1 MGQKGRNLGFRR
13 QEKALSDEAPGC
25 ANKARVCA
33 LTAPADGSP
42 SGDSTGQHSPIHEDM
57 ESSLKKHTLPHI
69 APSHQAMLKLL
80 EIAKGWTYFFLKSKM
95 LIAQVWALLSHP
107 GNQTVSSRPRD
118 DRMRRHL
125 PVEFSCPGSPS
136 SRRRPTGRNQRAVT
150 LMREN
155 KALHRVTK
163 QVFPSQRHSCT
174 ARSCQTATRSLNT
187 PSWSLQVTAP
197 FGLTRDTEGGQEHL
211 SPVSKK
217 KVTTQQRGD
226 RALLLTTERN

>member
-1 MGQKGRNLGFRR
+1 MHRLFSFFNAGEGSSVSADARGLIQELGAGHRGGGLHRSTSGASAPALGVLLSSCPGHTGDRSSSRAACNPTWGRRRRNLGFRH
-13 QEKALSDEAPGC
+13 QEKALSDETPGC

-107 GNQTVSSRPRD
+107 GNQTYPPVHGTTECAGTRLWNFHVQVP
-118 DRMRRHL
+118 HL
-125 PVEFSCPGSPS
+125 PGADPRAGTKEPSP
-136 SRRRPTGRNQRAVT
+136 
-150 LMREN
+150 
-155 KALHRVTK
+155 
-163 QVFPSQRHSCT
+163 
-174 ARSCQTATRSLNT
+174 
-187 PSWSLQVTAP
+187 
-197 FGLTRDTEGGQEHL
+197 
-211 SPVSKK
+211 
-217 KVTTQQRGD
+217 
-226 RALLLTTERN
+226 

>member
-1 MGQKGRNLGFRR
+1 MGTP
-13 QEKALSDEAPGC
+13 EPPWEPD
-25 ANKARVCA
+25 
-33 LTAPADGSP
+33 
-42 SGDSTGQHSPIHEDM
+42 
-57 ESSLKKHTLPHI
+57 
-69 APSHQAMLKLL
+69 
-80 EIAKGWTYFFLKSKM
+80 
-95 LIAQVWALLSHP
+95 
-107 GNQTVSSRPRD
+107 VSSRPRD
-118 DRMRRHL
+118 DRMRRHP

-211 SPVSKK
+211 SPMSKK
-217 KVTTQQRGD
+217 KATTQQPWRQSLAVNN
-226 RALLLTTERN
+226 RKKLKTAM